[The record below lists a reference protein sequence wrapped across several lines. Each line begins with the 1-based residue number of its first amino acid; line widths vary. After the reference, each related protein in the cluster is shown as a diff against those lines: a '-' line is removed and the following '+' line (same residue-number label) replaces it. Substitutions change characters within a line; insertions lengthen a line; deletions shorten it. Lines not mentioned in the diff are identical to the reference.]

1 MLSGFQL
8 QVESNIV
15 CYWAVRSLYLKTLI
29 RCTHVL
35 LTIRENTEIFIQS
48 GVKQITRIWHC
59 CQLFLRLTLVI
70 CFPAFETVAKFAAF
84 DTGYMFLHVWHWLHV
99 SPRLKQ
105 LPSLPHLTL
114 FTCYTPLKLSPS
126 LPRFTL
132 VTCFSAVDTAFDA
145 GYMFPRVW
153 NCSQVYRVWQWLHVS
168 PRLKQFPSLPRLIL
182 VCTSF
187 LPHLKLLPSLPRL
200 TLVACLPRLKLSP
213 AVKML
218 LVALCYIKR

>member
-59 CQLFLRLTLVI
+59 CQVFLRLTLVI

-84 DTGYMFLHVWHWLHV
+84 DSGYMFLHVWHWLHV

-126 LPRFTL
+126 LPRLILRLTL
-132 VTCFSAVDTAFDA
+132 VTCFPGFETVPKSTAFGN
-145 GYMFPRVW
+145 GYIFLRVW
-153 NCSQVYRVWQWLHVS
+153 SCFQVCRVWYWSVQVFC
-168 PRLKQFPSLPRLIL
+168 R
-182 VCTSF
+182 V
-187 LPHLKLLPSLPRL
+187 
-200 TLVACLPRLKLSP
+200 
-213 AVKML
+213 
-218 LVALCYIKR
+218 